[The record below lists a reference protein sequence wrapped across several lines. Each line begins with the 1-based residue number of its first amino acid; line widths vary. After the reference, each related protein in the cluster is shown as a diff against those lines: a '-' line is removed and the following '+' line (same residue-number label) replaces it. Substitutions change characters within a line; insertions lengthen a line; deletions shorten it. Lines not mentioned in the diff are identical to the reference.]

1 MHKSFVI
8 PTTEINPQEYYWYKN
23 GFSKSQLTKLNDD
36 LSTLKFQKAVTFGE
50 TAENT
55 SKKIRSSRVKWIPQD
70 ERFKWIYELMNKLIM
85 EANKNLWNFDVHT
98 MLEQIQYTEYL
109 AEEQGHYTW
118 HQDIGPGNASKRK
131 ISVTIQ
137 LSEDDEYEG
146 GDLEIWKGGTS
157 IQKCERGAG
166 VAVLFPSYMMHRVT
180 PITKGIRK
188 SLVLWVGGSHYK

>member
-1 MHKSFVI
+1 MNKSFVI
-8 PTTEINPQEYYWYKN
+8 PTTEVNPQEYYWYKS
-23 GFSKSQLTKLNDD
+23 GFSKSQLAKLNDD
-36 LSTLKFQKAVTFGE
+36 LTTLNFQKATTFGE

-55 SKKIRSSRVKWIPQD
+55 NKKIRSSRVKWIPQD
-70 ERFKWIYELMNKLIM
+70 ERFKWIYELMSKLIL

-109 AEEQGHYTW
+109 AEDEGHYTW

-137 LSEDDEYEG
+137 LSEDDEYDG

-157 IQKCERGAG
+157 VDKCARGAG

-180 PITKGIRK
+180 PITRGTRK

>member
-23 GFSKSQLTKLNDD
+23 GFAKSQLTKLNDD

-109 AEEQGHYTW
+109 AEEQGH
-118 HQDIGPGNASKRK
+118 
-131 ISVTIQ
+131 
-137 LSEDDEYEG
+137 
-146 GDLEIWKGGTS
+146 
-157 IQKCERGAG
+157 
-166 VAVLFPSYMMHRVT
+166 
-180 PITKGIRK
+180 
-188 SLVLWVGGSHYK
+188 